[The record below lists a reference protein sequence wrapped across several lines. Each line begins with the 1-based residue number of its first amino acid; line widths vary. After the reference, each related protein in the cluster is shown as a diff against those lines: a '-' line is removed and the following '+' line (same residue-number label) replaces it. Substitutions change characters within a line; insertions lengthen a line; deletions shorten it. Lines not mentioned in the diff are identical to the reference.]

1 MNRMGPSFSFECS
14 DFTMLTSR
22 SDEISASASIYQAR
36 SSGPSGNS
44 LMEARGSG
52 LLHVS
57 VSTSRCSAP
66 IRSAGLSDEHKTP
79 KGEALLSFA
88 GRVLLHTH
96 AFVADF
102 GRDRERL
109 ARFLPCKAFARHAD
123 LRAWSRLVSCAV
135 MRSRD

>member
-1 MNRMGPSFSFECS
+1 
-14 DFTMLTSR
+14 
-22 SDEISASASIYQAR
+22 
-36 SSGPSGNS
+36 
-44 LMEARGSG
+44 MEARGSG

-66 IRSAGLSDEHKTP
+66 IRSAGFSDEHKTP

-109 ARFLPCKAFARHAD
+109 ARFLAANGQLDFSVSPCKAFARHAD

>member
-1 MNRMGPSFSFECS
+1 MRRFVPP
-14 DFTMLTSR
+14 D
-22 SDEISASASIYQAR
+22 
-36 SSGPSGNS
+36 SG
-44 LMEARGSG
+44 
-52 LLHVS
+52 
-57 VSTSRCSAP
+57 TK
-66 IRSAGLSDEHKTP
+66 HKTP

-109 ARFLPCKAFARHAD
+109 ARFLAANGQLDYSTSPCKAFARHAD
-123 LRAWSRLVSCAV
+123 LRVWSRLVSCAV